1 MREVFFLKQNRDKW
15 REFEDQLQQP
25 KTANPDEVVDLF
37 IQVNDDLAYA
47 RTFYPKSNTVRYL
60 NQLAGKVYLNI
71 YRNKREPLRRIWDF
85 WAKEV
90 PQEVIRSKNAF
101 IVSTVVFILMVL
113 VGILSNDRDPNF
125 AESYFGTGYVRS
137 TEENIRSGNPTGVY
151 QDENMVAMFL
161 RIGYNNLRVDVNS
174 YVSGFLCGVGTLY
187 FLVYNAIMIG
197 TFFSFFYQYNVH
209 WDAWRIIMIHGT
221 IEISTVIIACA
232 AGFAVGGGILFPG
245 THSRK
250 RALKDGAM
258 RGLKIIFACAP
269 FTVIAAFLE
278 AFVTRYANM
287 PLVVNLL
294 ILLLSAVLMIGY
306 WFVYPIYLY
315 RKGHLTK

>member
-15 REFEDQLQQP
+15 REFEEQLQKP

-37 IQVNDDLAYA
+37 IQVNDDLSYA

-90 PQEVIRSKNAF
+90 PQEVIRSKTAF

-125 AESYFGTGYVRS
+125 AESYFGTGYVRM

-151 QDENMVAMFL
+151 QNEDMITMFL
-161 RIGYNNLRVDVNS
+161 RIGYNNLRVDINS

-187 FLVYNAIMIG
+187 VLVYNAIMIG

-209 WDAWRIIMIHGT
+209 WEAWRIIMIHGT

-245 THSRK
+245 TYSRK
-250 RALKDGAM
+250 HALKDGAM

-287 PLVVNLL
+287 PLIVNLL

-306 WFVYPIYLY
+306 WFFYPIYLY